1 MFLQFSLADLGWCN
15 SVGTKIW
22 WIHGDLLRF
31 SSQHGTTSLAEATS
45 DVTTGSMIG
54 RSSEC
59 HHITG
64 GLDVGVAQ
72 AVRADGGA
80 AGHWQEPV
88 VLVLLHCPGTKKI
101 TLGCFV
107 VKWLIDC

>member
-1 MFLQFSLADLGWCN
+1 MEL
-15 SVGTKIW
+15 

-64 GLDVGVAQ
+64 GLDVGVA
-72 AVRADGGA
+72 
-80 AGHWQEPV
+80 
-88 VLVLLHCPGTKKI
+88 
-101 TLGCFV
+101 
-107 VKWLIDC
+107 